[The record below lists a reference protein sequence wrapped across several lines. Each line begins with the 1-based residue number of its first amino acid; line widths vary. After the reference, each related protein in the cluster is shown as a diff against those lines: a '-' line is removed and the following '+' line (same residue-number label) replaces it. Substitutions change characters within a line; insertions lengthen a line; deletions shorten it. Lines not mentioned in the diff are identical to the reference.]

1 MAKYVSDSTLLERFV
16 SRREEAAF
24 DDLVKRHGPRV
35 AGTCRQLLRNEQ
47 DVEDVFQATFL
58 VLAHKAAGMP
68 WRESVGSWLC
78 AVARRLAMNARV
90 DACASSSPT
99 NPIRHSGS
107 GRRRPTSRAIP
118 STGRTL
124 RGYRT

>member
-1 MAKYVSDSTLLERFV
+1 MAKHVSDSTLLERFV

-35 AGTCRQLLRNEQ
+35 AGTCRRLLRNEE

-58 VLAHKAAGMP
+58 VLAHKAAGIP

-78 AVARRLAMNARV
+78 AVAHRLAMNARV
-90 DACASSSPT
+90 DAA
-99 NPIRHSGS
+99 RH
-107 GRRRPTSRAIP
+107 RRRQTPFATLSAAAAGRGTPSRPIP
-118 STGRTL
+118 SPGRTVC
-124 RGYRT
+124 GN